1 MASLLNENQP
11 TDPISLLP
19 YKKPTRVLPCGHTFN
34 HSSLASLLDNN
45 NGDATLACP
54 VCRKRSHVRDVNE
67 YPRNYV
73 LEQQMDFQQ
82 EKEDKIRKEKMD
94 LVIKTKIESN
104 KKLMDVLIKAYGGSS
119 SEVTDRII
127 EVGNLY
133 YDIAEYD
140 KAMKCYEE
148 ALPRY
153 EKSDD
158 KIADVARTYCKAVSY
173 THLTLPTKA

>member
-1 MASLLNENQP
+1 MCRYIRSRSKKAFISPHWQYSIRTREETCKPQWKKQILFFFIFKIYKNIYKIKTMASLLNENQP

-54 VCRKRSHVRDVNE
+54 VCRKRSHVRGVNE

-94 LVIKTKIESN
+94 LVIKMKIDSN
-104 KKLMDVLIKAYGGSS
+104 EEKKKTFS
-119 SEVTDRII
+119 
-127 EVGNLY
+127 
-133 YDIAEYD
+133 
-140 KAMKCYEE
+140 
-148 ALPRY
+148 
-153 EKSDD
+153 KS
-158 KIADVARTYCKAVSY
+158 IW
-173 THLTLPTKA
+173 

>member
-1 MASLLNENQP
+1 MASLLLNENQP

-67 YPRNYV
+67 YPRNYGM
-73 LEQQMDFQQ
+73 EQQMDFQQ

-94 LVIKTKIESN
+94 LVIK
-104 KKLMDVLIKAYGGSS
+104 M
-119 SEVTDRII
+119 
-127 EVGNLY
+127 
-133 YDIAEYD
+133 
-140 KAMKCYEE
+140 
-148 ALPRY
+148 
-153 EKSDD
+153 
-158 KIADVARTYCKAVSY
+158 KIAPPNCTSNSQKTNHKFIGTIPTPTVATNNTFTNSCSSKPFS
-173 THLTLPTKA
+173 PS